1 MLELQ
6 EITVD
11 KKELF
16 NKYLSRKCSQ
26 NSEFTF
32 TNFFMWRKSYD
43 MKYVIINDMLC
54 IMPRHN
60 GGPRSATFPIGFKN
74 EDGTNPDIVPVINEL
89 LNYFEKRNEEPL
101 IRLYDDTAVQMLI
114 ESFPGRFLITED
126 VNYFDYVYNID
137 ELIKL
142 PGKRFHGKR
151 NHVNKFKTTYNWEY
165 NSLNA
170 KNCNEC
176 LALFDKWFENKVDE
190 ISGVDEE
197 FEAVHELFNNWEAL
211 DIKGGCIRVDGEMVA
226 FSVGEPLCEKMVVIH
241 LEHANTGYNGAFPI
255 MNQQFLEHE
264 WNEYELVNREED
276 MGIDGLRRAKESYRP
291 VSKVKKYVA
300 TLL

>member
-89 LNYFEKRNEEPL
+89 LNYFEERNEEPL

-176 LALFDKWFENKVDE
+176 LALFDK
-190 ISGVDEE
+190 
-197 FEAVHELFNNWEAL
+197 
-211 DIKGGCIRVDGEMVA
+211 
-226 FSVGEPLCEKMVVIH
+226 
-241 LEHANTGYNGAFPI
+241 
-255 MNQQFLEHE
+255 
-264 WNEYELVNREED
+264 
-276 MGIDGLRRAKESYRP
+276 
-291 VSKVKKYVA
+291 
-300 TLL
+300 